1 MKIMKKIAILG
12 WLLCIGII
20 ACAEGSESLQNV
32 IKDVYGLTTAH
43 NYTGDNGMTWNTIG
57 AIDCTVGGYR
67 ALTVSAGVPNN
78 GIQGQLNTKQ
88 IEEGVGEI
96 SFYVKGIAAGT
107 GYGDRTFRVTA
118 GTKVVNLTMNIP
130 NINTSC
136 QYKAVIK
143 RREVSDIAI
152 TALETVKGETA
163 TFAIYNIQWTSY
175 NGRTDKP
182 TFDVDDKG
190 TDFILTNGDT
200 TYYAE
205 ENISVNL
212 SSSTDGALFYYTTDG
227 SKPTTSAA
235 KGSTIILPAGQ
246 KYTLRM
252 IAWTD
257 SLGTSDETTWTINTA
272 KGKVY
277 KNPCESTTQWDESS
291 KLYLFDNT
299 YTTKSGTPCYRLAT
313 SSLLVTPTIIY
324 PHYLSF
330 YATSPSKTI
339 TISYQTGVMVEEKD
353 VQKWE
358 ASEWIK
364 LQTISVSEFTSG
376 VMKYFQIEIPDTLK
390 TQFVRFQL
398 KSSGNSS
405 YVDDVNYITPVL
417 EQLHTPTCSLPSGEV
432 TAGTTITITANEGA
446 TLHYTMNGG
455 AEQIAA
461 SPLTLTI
468 NEPTTIRAYAT
479 QEGMAQSW
487 IAEYVYTLSNKP
499 TNLQYIGTNQG
510 QKPYKLMQDGHIYIV
525 KHNQIYD
532 IFGRKVK

>member
-1 MKIMKKIAILG
+1 MRKILLLFCFLALG
-12 WLLCIGII
+12 VTAW
-20 ACAEGSESLQNV
+20 AEGSESLQKV
-32 IKDVYGLTTAH
+32 TKDVYGLTSAH
-43 NYTGDNGMTWNTIG
+43 TFTGDNGMTWTTVG
-57 AIDCTVGGYR
+57 AIDCTVGGFR

-78 GIQGQLNTKQ
+78 GIQGQLNATQ
-88 IEEGVGEI
+88 VEQGVGEV
-96 SFYVKGIAAGT
+96 SFSVKGIASGT
-107 GYGDRTFRVTA
+107 GYGDRTFRVTV
-118 GTKVVNLTMNIP
+118 GNKVVEITMNIP

-136 QYKAVIK
+136 RYKAVIK

-163 TFAIYNIQWTSY
+163 TFAIYDIQWTSY
-175 NGRTDKP
+175 NGKTDKP
-182 TFDVDDKG
+182 TFVVDDED

-205 ENISVNL
+205 ENISINL
-212 SSSTDGALFYYTTDG
+212 SSTTEGALFYYTTDG
-227 SKPTTSAA
+227 SKPTTSASQ
-235 KGSTIILPAGQ
+235 GSTIILPAGQ
-246 KYTLRM
+246 EYTLRM

-257 SLGTSDETTWTINTA
+257 SLGTSDETTWIINTA

-277 KNPCESTTQWDESS
+277 KNPCESTTQWAESS
-291 KLYLFDNT
+291 KLYLFDNA

-324 PHYLSF
+324 PQYLSF

-417 EQLHTPTCSLPSGEV
+417 EQLPTPTSSIPSGEV
-432 TAGTTITITANEGA
+432 VAGTTITIAAIEGT
-446 TLHYTMNGG
+446 TLHYTLNGG
-455 AEQIAA
+455 VEQITA

-468 NEPTTIRAYAT
+468 TEPTTIRAYAT

-487 IAEYVYTLSNKP
+487 IAEYIYTLNNNP
-499 TNLQYIGTNQG
+499 TNLQTVGNSQA